1 MKTRVATVL
10 ALAVLLPGTGG
21 ADPPRAVDPTAGLV
35 AQGFVVALL
44 GGDLATAEGLAAPPF
59 SFDGAI
65 ATDRD
70 ALHAA
75 LEALVAGS
83 RLRARRFL
91 RIESLTCEEAISR
104 FGPPPARVR
113 ELCGPRAVVALVRLS
128 RGGVV
133 LFVHRVGTFWRVV
146 GVTD

>member
-1 MKTRVATVL
+1 ML
-10 ALAVLLPGTGG
+10 ALGAALLPSTVA
-21 ADPPRAVDPTAGLV
+21 ADPPRTVDPTAGLV

-44 GGDLATAEGLAAPPF
+44 GGDLPTAEGLAATPF
-59 SFDGAI
+59 SFDGRLAP
-65 ATDRD
+65 DPG

-75 LEALVAGS
+75 LEELVGGS
-83 RLRARRFL
+83 RLRGRRFL
-91 RIESLTCEEAISR
+91 RIESMPAEEAVSR

-113 ELCGPRAVVALVRLS
+113 DLCAPRAVVALVRLS

-133 LFVHRVGTFWRVV
+133 LFVRRIDSFWRVV